1 MASLT
6 SAFSTDDE
14 ASESITRL
22 KILLSPTSGG
32 LDAFHRM
39 FGRED
44 LATRASLSSAAKTSV
59 SGRSVMRALGL
70 KVREK
75 TKGEGENKKSP
86 LDF

>member
-1 MASLT
+1 MSLSAMTSLT

-14 ASESITRL
+14 ASESIARL

-44 LATRASLSSAAKTSV
+44 FASKASMSSAAKTSV

-70 KVREK
+70 KVRTEV
-75 TKGEGENKKSP
+75 TTS
-86 LDF
+86 FHTI